1 MAFSL
6 SEYGAMKDSN
16 QKEKFLKKFGA
27 HVRKVRMAAGYSQD
41 RVYLE
46 GGLSRATMSRIEQ
59 GKVDAQIYT
68 LIRVAETIGIPLK
81 KLVDFE

>member
-1 MAFSL
+1 M
-6 SEYGAMKDSN
+6 SEYEAMADQKE
-16 QKEKFLKKFGA
+16 KEKFLKRFGA
-27 HVRKVRMAAGYSQD
+27 HIRKVRVSSGYSQD

-59 GKVDAQIYT
+59 GKVDAQIFT
-68 LIRVAETIGIPLK
+68 LARVAEVLGVPLK